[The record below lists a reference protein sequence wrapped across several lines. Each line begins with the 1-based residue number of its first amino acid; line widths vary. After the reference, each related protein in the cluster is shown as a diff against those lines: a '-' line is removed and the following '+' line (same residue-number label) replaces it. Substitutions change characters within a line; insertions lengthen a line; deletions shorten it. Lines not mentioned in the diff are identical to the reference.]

1 MTRHQYGISALC
13 SFLRR
18 HFAGKPEEALRN
30 VGCFLS
36 HVTALLTLK
45 ANWFDTLTLKQWE
58 IMINNDV
65 LLFSATNEDTPY
77 EQLLCYWFSQ
87 ASKDI
92 KIIFNDR
99 TYILV
104 VA

>member
-1 MTRHQYGISALC
+1 M
-13 SFLRR
+13 
-18 HFAGKPEEALRN
+18 
-30 VGCFLS
+30 
-36 HVTALLTLK
+36 
-45 ANWFDTLTLKQWE
+45 
-58 IMINNDV
+58 

-77 EQLLCYWFSQ
+77 EQLLHYWFSQ

-92 KIIFNDR
+92 QIIFNDL

>member
-1 MTRHQYGISALC
+1 M
-13 SFLRR
+13 
-18 HFAGKPEEALRN
+18 
-30 VGCFLS
+30 
-36 HVTALLTLK
+36 
-45 ANWFDTLTLKQWE
+45 
-58 IMINNDV
+58 

-77 EQLLCYWFSQ
+77 EQLLHYWSSQ

-92 KIIFNDR
+92 KIIFNDL